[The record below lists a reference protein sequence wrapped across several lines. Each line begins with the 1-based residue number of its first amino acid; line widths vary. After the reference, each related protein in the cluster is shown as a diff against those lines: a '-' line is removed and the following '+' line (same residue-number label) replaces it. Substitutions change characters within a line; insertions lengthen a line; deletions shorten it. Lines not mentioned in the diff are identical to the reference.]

1 MEFVDPTNVCPLCK
15 CITERDGDE
24 VLEKKPTYPFHP
36 GKEIK
41 KIHGKFAYTI
51 QKNHFIVQIILPIQ
65 PFTTKGDR
73 SYAHILKK

>member
-1 MEFVDPTNVCPLCK
+1 MNKCWNCGVEFVDPTNVCPLCK

-41 KIHGKFAYTI
+41 KNPAGAEHLYVGGHYC
-51 QKNHFIVQIILPIQ
+51 
-65 PFTTKGDR
+65 
-73 SYAHILKK
+73 